1 MLDDVDVDIDDHAD
15 GGGGDD
21 AQPDPVIGLSIRI
34 LSNCARIRPRFH
46 CLESKQHQ
54 RKKLAVR
61 IYLIGTSCWDSL

>member
-46 CLESKQHQ
+46 CLESKQH
-54 RKKLAVR
+54 A
-61 IYLIGTSCWDSL
+61 SA

>member
-21 AQPDPVIGLSIRI
+21 AQPDPVMGLSIRI

-46 CLESKQHQ
+46 CLESKT
-54 RKKLAVR
+54 
-61 IYLIGTSCWDSL
+61 TSAQETCSTDLFDRD